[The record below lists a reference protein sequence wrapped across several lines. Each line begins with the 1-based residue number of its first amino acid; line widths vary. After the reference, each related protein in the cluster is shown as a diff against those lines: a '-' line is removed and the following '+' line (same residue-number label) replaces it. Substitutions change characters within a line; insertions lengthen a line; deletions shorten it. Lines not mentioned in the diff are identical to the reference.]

1 MRPMCSNDGHYAEL
15 KVLIWRFRHIYQYWA
30 NGGGVGERDC
40 RGERNGSVGIGTK
53 GWNDSRDQRVTECAT
68 VCAWEKDGEKDK

>member
-1 MRPMCSNDGHYAEL
+1 MGGELEREIAEE
-15 KVLIWRFRHIYQYWA
+15 R
-30 NGGGVGERDC
+30 ERD
-40 RGERNGSVGIGTK
+40 GSVGIGTK